1 MPRKPNLP
9 PPAQAGLNVAT
20 LVATGHAAST
30 QIRES
35 ASPES
40 IAPNQRLFKA
50 TGKNTQALLDQ
61 LKRPARSNAG
71 LKDLFSRKAP
81 WDQQTT
87 AQPSPA
93 LTSIQ
98 DAVGMLANRD
108 DMVDPEAY
116 VRKLR
121 APRF

>member
-1 MPRKPNLP
+1 MSAMKKIVKPS
-9 PPAQAGLNVAT
+9 
-20 LVATGHAAST
+20 ST
-30 QIRES
+30 KAKAPDD
-35 ASPES
+35 ASPT
-40 IAPNQRLFKA
+40 AR
-50 TGKNTQALLDQ
+50 QALLGL
-61 LKRPARSNAG
+61 LKRPAPSNAG

-81 WDQQTT
+81 WDQQAT

-98 DAVGMLANRD
+98 DAVGMLTNRE
-108 DMVDPEAY
+108 DMVDPAAY